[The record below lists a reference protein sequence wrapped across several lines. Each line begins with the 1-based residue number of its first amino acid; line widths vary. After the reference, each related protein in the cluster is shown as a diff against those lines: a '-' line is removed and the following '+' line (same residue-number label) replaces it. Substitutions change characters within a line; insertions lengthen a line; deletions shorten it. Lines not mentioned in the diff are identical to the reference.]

1 MPPRTKRPFLQ
12 FFETHTNDLSDSDA
26 EWWPFLSLRCA
37 PHQRMT
43 VLRTLLLAVA
53 YAAPAALLAVVLG
66 TVLGEPIE
74 PSQLLLFLPA
84 SILGVFLML
93 QISVAYSWN
102 RRAVRLQARAPIAQR
117 APAPRRG
124 RRRRR

>member
-1 MPPRTKRPFLQ
+1 VPSRTKRPFLQ

-43 VLRTLLLAVA
+43 VVRTLVLAVA

-74 PSQLLLFLPA
+74 PSQLFVFLPA

-93 QISVAYSWN
+93 QVGVAYSWN
-102 RRAVRLQARAPIAQR
+102 RRAVRLRAPMTQR
-117 APAPRRG
+117 APAQRA

>member
-12 FFETHTNDLSDSDA
+12 FFETRTNDLNDSDA

-37 PHQRMT
+37 PHERMT
-43 VLRTLLLAVA
+43 VVRTLVLAVA

-74 PSQLLLFLPA
+74 PSQLLVFLPA

-93 QISVAYSWN
+93 QVSVAYSWN
-102 RRAVRLQARAPIAQR
+102 RRAVRLRAPTPQR
-117 APAPRRG
+117 APAQRS